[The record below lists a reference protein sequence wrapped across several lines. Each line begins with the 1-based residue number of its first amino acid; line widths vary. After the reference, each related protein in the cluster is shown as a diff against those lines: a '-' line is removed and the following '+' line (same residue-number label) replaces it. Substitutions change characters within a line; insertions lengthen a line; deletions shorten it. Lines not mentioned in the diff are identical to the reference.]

1 MSKTVLSIQGE
12 HFMINGQKIY
22 AEIPGSRP
30 EAHGLLM
37 NARFIQGIFDD
48 KADRSRYNRFGREF
62 NPERNTDDL
71 ISALPQWYAY
81 GLRAFTVGFQGGG
94 PCFTVDNKTI
104 INNPFGPDGS
114 ELDPAYAA
122 RMDRLIRAADELGM
136 IVIVSYFYP
145 GQVFQ
150 LKDAR
155 AVLNAVRVASKFL
168 KDGGYTNVI
177 IEVCNEHD
185 IAKPHPLIYTPEGIV
200 ALMDLA
206 RKESGGLPVG
216 SSGTGPFIHEEVC
229 KESDVIL
236 IHGNHLTRQ
245 DYYNHIRQ
253 VREWAPGKPV
263 VCNEDSQA
271 IGNMGVAYRTGTSW
285 GYYNNITKQEP
296 PCDWGITRGEDQ
308 FFAYRMA
315 EGLGIRVPEIPEEDR
330 FYLQGLEPEMEFED
344 QRWIRLASL
353 YPETID
359 YVDFYCNGEQVYTCY
374 VEPFTVYFVDNWRQ
388 LAWKV
393 RPGDREWKA
402 VVHLKNGEVLEAKP
416 ESLKA
421 E

>member
-1 MSKTVLSIQGE
+1 MARTRLEIIGE
-12 HFMINGQKIY
+12 SFYMNGEKVY
-22 AEIPGSRP
+22 SEIPGSRP

-48 KADRSRYNRFGREF
+48 KADRRRYNRFGREF
-62 NPERNTDDL
+62 DPERNTDAL
-71 ISALPQWYAY
+71 ISALPQWYSY

-94 PCFTVDNKTI
+94 PCFTLNNNTI
-104 INNPFGPDGS
+104 DNNPFGPDGTR
-114 ELDPAYAA
+114 LDPAYAG

-136 IVIVSYFYP
+136 IVIVSYLYP
-145 GQVFQ
+145 GQVHRLQ
-150 LKDAR
+150 DGR
-155 AVLNAVRVASKFL
+155 AVLNAVRTATRFL

-185 IAKPHPLIYTPEGIV
+185 IARPHPLIHTPEGMV
-200 ALMDLA
+200 ALMEIA
-206 RKESGGLPVG
+206 RNESGGMPVG
-216 SSGTGPFIHEEVC
+216 CSGTGGFIDEQVC

-236 IHGNHLTRQ
+236 IHGNGLSRQ
-245 DYYNHIRQ
+245 TYYNRICQ

-271 IGNMGVAYRTGTSW
+271 IGNMGVAFRTQTSW

-315 EGLGIRVPEIPEEDR
+315 EGIGITVPDIPEEER
-330 FYLQGLEPEMEFED
+330 FYLQGLEPEMEYEG

-359 YVDFYCNGEQVYTCY
+359 YVDFYSNEKLIYTNY
-374 VEPFTVYFVDNWRQ
+374 VEPFTIYFDSNWLQR
-388 LAWKV
+388 AWKI
-393 RPGDREWKA
+393 RPEDKEWKA
-402 VVHLKNGEVLEAKP
+402 VIHLKDGKILVRTAKD
-416 ESLKA
+416 
-421 E
+421 

>member
-1 MSKTVLSIQGE
+1 MGKTRLAIEGE
-12 HFMINGQKIY
+12 RFVINGRMVY
-22 AEIPGSRP
+22 SEIPGSRP

-48 KADRSRYNRFGREF
+48 KADRQRYNRFGRQF
-62 NPERNTDDL
+62 DPERNTDAL
-71 ISALPQWYAY
+71 ITALPQWYAY

-94 PCFTVDNKTI
+94 PCFTVNNNTI
-104 INNPFGPDGS
+104 DNNPFGPDGS
-114 ELDPAYAA
+114 QLDPAYAD

-145 GQVFQ
+145 GQVRQ
-150 LKDAR
+150 LQDAR
-155 AVLNAVRVASKFL
+155 AVINAVRTASRFL

-185 IAKPHPLIYTPEGIV
+185 IGKPHPLIYTAEGMV
-200 ALMDLA
+200 ALMEIA
-206 RKESGGLPVG
+206 RNESGGIPVG
-216 SSGTGPFIHEEVC
+216 CSGTGGFIDEQIC

-236 IHGNHLTRQ
+236 IHANGLSRQ
-245 DYYNHIRQ
+245 AYYNRIHQ
-253 VREWAPGKPV
+253 VQKWAPGKPV

-271 IGNMGVAYRTGTSW
+271 IGNMGVAYRTRTSW

-315 EGLGIRVPEIPEEDR
+315 EGIGIAVPEIVEADR
-330 FYLQGLEPEMEFED
+330 FYLQGLEPEMEYEG

-359 YVDFYCNGEQVYTCY
+359 YVDFYCNEDLVYTNH
-374 VEPFTVYFVDNWRQ
+374 VEPFTVHFDSNWRQ
-388 LAWKV
+388 RAWMV
-393 RPGDREWKA
+393 RPEDREWKA
-402 VVHLKNGEVLEAKP
+402 EIHLMNGVVYDKCIIEPSAG
-416 ESLKA
+416 
-421 E
+421 